1 MNHFIDFDP
10 YTIGQNNRQIRTEI
24 DSLRLQELRKKRR
37 LRRSSRLFALVKQMA
52 RSGDPSSPGH
62 RLRTTSPD
70 SYVQASLAGGGRRH
84 GHRGK

>member
-24 DSLRLQELRKKRR
+24 DSLRLQELRKKRK
-37 LRRSSRLFALVKQMA
+37 LRRSSRLFTVVKQMA

-62 RLRTTSPD
+62 RLRTTSLD
-70 SYVQASLAGGGRRH
+70 SFVQASLAGGGRRH
-84 GHRGK
+84 GHRGE